1 MSSRSKASE
10 SEDLPRVPFLV
21 TAARQTDVMV
31 LSSDSDDDQLPD
43 VPLLQRLCAPTLRDV
58 PAPPLGGA
66 RPRVISQRST
76 SSRDPPIRPLGAAT
90 SRNAFRQRPSSR
102 DLPAPP
108 LVVAEQ
114 RDPPLRGPAS
124 RDLDKVSQP
133 KKGKKNS
140 DVVTVHID
148 PVLLQDGSGGQVLS
162 ALQAQEIACVIQ
174 SQPVPRSITWS
185 RTGESMD
192 SVAFCQEEAEIL
204 VLVPGEDFVGM
215 VQNCKAG
222 ADHNN
227 VTLSSFVAHIAANR
241 PRAIPTLVV
250 MEIERYFKNQK
261 TKSRKKLQ
269 EAVRGEAAK
278 DKGHKRKRK
287 EEAPQLSRV
296 DVEEALMFLQLNT
309 DVHVWFLETWKE
321 FSDFVYMFSK
331 AMAEAPTKRQRDNSS
346 FSFYLDGE
354 WAGGAKVERCGKGL
368 LEVWKRQI
376 QQFNR
381 VSVEVASAVVA
392 VYPSPQ
398 LLVKAYRRCHTD
410 AERHNLLSDILVRRG
425 EGVTS
430 TSRRVGPELSK
441 RIYLQLMSS
450 QPELSLDF

>member
-192 SVAFCQEEAEIL
+192 
-204 VLVPGEDFVGM
+204 
-215 VQNCKAG
+215 G